1 MDKLLEKLMVSKKI
15 MDKHN
20 EIKRG
25 ESSANIS
32 PEFEVPVARY
42 NISEELLQGGG
53 DQQQS
58 TNSNNVKMPTVPTV
72 DAIKKSKLPD
82 EIKRLMMEHP
92 IEKPDTN
99 RVTISNELVEKA
111 SRLMKNNTSNNYT
124 PERVEPKKQASPSI
138 DNSSMKSMI
147 KEAVK
152 EVLGEYGL
160 LTEGE
165 ERTNEIFNFRVG
177 KHLFEGKVTKIKKLK

>member
-111 SRLMKNNTSNNYT
+111 SRLMKNNQSNNYV
-124 PERVEPKKQASPSI
+124 PERAEPKKQASPSI
-138 DNSSMKSMI
+138 DNNSMKSMI

>member
-25 ESSANIS
+25 ESLPSIG
-32 PEFEVPVARY
+32 PEFEVPMAKY

-53 DQQQS
+53 EQP
-58 TNSNNVKMPTVPTV
+58 TNPNMVKMPTVPTV
-72 DAIKKSKLPD
+72 DAIKNSKLPD
-82 EIKRLMMEHP
+82 EIKKLMMEHP

-111 SRLMKNNTSNNYT
+111 SRLMKTNQSNNYT
-124 PERVEPKKQASPSI
+124 PERAEPKKQTTSSI
-138 DNSSMKSMI
+138 DNSTMKSMI

-160 LTEGE
+160 LTESE
-165 ERTNEIFNFRVG
+165 ERTNEMFNFRVG
-177 KHLFEGKVTKIKKLK
+177 RHLFEGKVTKIKKLK